1 MDLIFFYGVPPDHAD
16 CTEAEMP
23 DGISLKTDQ
32 RIINPMTLPGMVP
45 HGLNRPASAVAV
57 ARQLAVHFADS
68 LPVRVTVP
76 VYGTFRIGTEGWC
89 VE

>member
-1 MDLIFFYGVPPDHAD
+1 MDLIFFYGIPPAHAD
-16 CTEAEMP
+16 CTEESP
-23 DGISLKTDQ
+23 PEGLSLTTDQ
-32 RIINPMTLPGMVP
+32 RLLHPVVGTGMVP

-57 ARQLAVHFADS
+57 ARQLEIHFRDS

-76 VYGTFRIGTEGWC
+76 VYGTFRIGEEGWC